1 MTLTATAIKF
11 DTEIS
16 EKSSKSLF
24 IEQPKFKF
32 TKIAKNLHGLMM
44 TGCSKCSAA
53 AYQTYS
59 FCISMHP
66 DSIITP
72 AKVATAI
79 SGIAKRNGGKTVS
92 EQTIRKHFAQLEKVD
107 LVERE
112 YLRDSDGKFLGGIW
126 RFFSLPT
133 HGKKIPAVDDDKNLQ
148 NIKEKTDE
156 IPAETLGKKIPTAYN
171 KERARDYK
179 TNIKTNHPPNP
190 PQIDN
195 PPDGKIEVV
204 VALKRLIKKIE
215 LRRDFNLKTFLELE
229 KIGLTTGQMKTL
241 IGMLNDSSAEGC
253 GWLVWKA
260 KYVGPGSIEDEDV
273 LKAAEK
279 KRIDKETAIALEAKQ
294 QSEQTIVGFKS
305 GAKMMREALKRKNLS
320 L

>member
-1 MTLTATAIKF
+1 LTATAINF

-72 AKVATAI
+72 GKVAAAI
-79 SGIAKRNGGKTVS
+79 SSIAKRNGGKTVS

-112 YLRDSDGKFLGGIW
+112 YLRDKDGKFLGGIW
-126 RFFSLPT
+126 RFFSLT
-133 HGKKIPAVDDDKNLQ
+133 TQGKKIPAVDDGKNLQ
-148 NIKEKTDE
+148 DIKEKTDE
-156 IPAETLGKKIPTAYN
+156 TPAETLGKKIPTAYN
-171 KERARDYK
+171 KECARDYK
-179 TNIKTNHPPNP
+179 TNSKTNHPPNP

-195 PPDGKIEVV
+195 PPDDKIEVV

-260 KYVGPGSIEDEDV
+260 KYVGPNSIDDYD
-273 LKAAEK
+273 LLAAAEK
-279 KRIDKETAIALEAKQ
+279 QRIAKETSISLEAKHMSGQ
-294 QSEQTIVGFKS
+294 KVVGFKS
-305 GAKMMREALKRKNLS
+305 GAQKMREHLRSRKK
-320 L
+320 